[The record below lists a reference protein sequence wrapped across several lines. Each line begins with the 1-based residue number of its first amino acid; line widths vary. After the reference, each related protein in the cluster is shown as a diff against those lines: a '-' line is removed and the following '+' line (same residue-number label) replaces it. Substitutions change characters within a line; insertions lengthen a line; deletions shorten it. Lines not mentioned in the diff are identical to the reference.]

1 MQNQPAVSLSNAIG
15 HADRRWLFKGLGLT
29 IVVISLALIFSLINP
44 RFATIANFANV
55 LTQASY
61 YIIIAVGMTFV
72 ITSAGI
78 DLSVG
83 SLLALV
89 TVIGFDLIKDGTV
102 HPLLGVLI
110 MFALGGGIGCLTG
123 LLIAFVKIPPFI
135 ATLAMMVSLRG
146 LALLHS
152 AGNMHYGLP
161 SSLTWLGQGDLL
173 GVPVPVIIAL
183 AFAVFGGWLYNH
195 TKFGLHVRA
204 VGGNREAARLAGV
217 PVNLV
222 EVMVYV
228 LMGLVTALGG
238 LIMIARI
245 DSTQATIGTAMEI
258 HVIAAVIIGGT
269 SLFGGSGTVYGT
281 VMGALL
287 LSMMTNALVIAG
299 VDYFWQ
305 LVVMGVIVLI
315 AVAINNLRERRIPTL
330 SLFMRREQENG
341 AANNQGR

>member
-1 MQNQPAVSLSNAIG
+1 MQQPSAVNASSAIG
-15 HADRRWLFKGLGLT
+15 QADQRWLFKGLGLT
-29 IVVISLALIFSLINP
+29 IVVIMLALAFSMINP
-44 RFATIANFANV
+44 RFATLANFANI

-61 YIIIAVGMTFV
+61 YVIIAVGMTFV

-89 TVIGFDLIKDGTV
+89 TVIGFDLIKEGL
-102 HPLLGVLI
+102 HPLLGVAL

-135 ATLAMMVSLRG
+135 ATLGMMVSLRG

-161 SSLTWLGQGDLL
+161 TSLTWLGQGDLL
-173 GVPVPVIIAL
+173 GVPVPVIIAA
-183 AFAVFGGWLYNH
+183 AFALFGGWLFNH

-204 VGGNREAARLAGV
+204 IGGNREAARLAGV
-217 PVNLV
+217 PVNRI
-222 EVMVYV
+222 EVMVYI
-228 LMGLVTALGG
+228 LMGLATALGG

-281 VMGALL
+281 VLGALL

-305 LVVMGVIVLI
+305 LVIMGVIVLI

-330 SLFMRREQENG
+330 SLFMRRDPEDSV
-341 AANNQGR
+341 ANNQGR

>member
-1 MQNQPAVSLSNAIG
+1 MQGQPAAPLPKTIG

-29 IVVISLALIFSLINP
+29 IVVIALALIFSMINP
-44 RFATIANFANV
+44 RFATITNFANV

-89 TVIGFDLIKDGTV
+89 TVIGFDLIKDGM
-102 HPLLGVLI
+102 HPLLGVVI
-110 MFALGGGIGCLTG
+110 MFALGGGIGGLTG

-161 SSLTWLGQGDLL
+161 SSLTWLGQGSLL
-173 GVPVPVIIAL
+173 GIPVPVIIAFV
-183 AFAVFGGWLYNH
+183 FAIFGGWLFNH

-204 VGGNREAARLAGV
+204 IGGNREAARLAGV
-217 PVNLV
+217 PVNV
-222 EVMVYV
+222 IEVLVYV

-281 VMGALL
+281 VLGALL

-315 AVAINNLRERRIPTL
+315 AVAIGNLRERRIPSL
-330 SLFMRREQENG
+330 SQVLRRSSE
-341 AANNQGR
+341 

>member
-1 MQNQPAVSLSNAIG
+1 MHSQTALAPPATAIG
-15 HADRRWLFKGLGLT
+15 HADRRWLFEGLGLT
-29 IVVISLALIFSLINP
+29 LVVVALAVIFALINP
-44 RFATIANFANV
+44 RFASVTNFINI

-89 TVIGFDLIKDGTV
+89 TVIGFGLIKGGMN
-102 HPLLGVLI
+102 PALGVLV
-110 MFALGGGIGCLTG
+110 MFALAGTIGCLTG
-123 LLIAFVKIPPFI
+123 LLIAIVKIPPFI
-135 ATLAMMVSLRG
+135 ATLGMMAALRG
-146 LALLHS
+146 LALVHS

-161 SSLTWLGQGDLL
+161 SSLTWLGQGSIG
-173 GVPVPVIIAL
+173 GVPVPVIVAL
-183 AFAVFGGWLYNH
+183 LFALFGAWLFNQ

-204 VGGNREAARLAGV
+204 IGGNREAARLAGV

-222 EVMVYV
+222 EILVYV
-228 LMGLVTALGG
+228 LMGLTTALGG

-258 HVIAAVIIGGT
+258 HVISAVIIGGT
-269 SLFGGSGTVYGT
+269 SLFGGRGTIYGT
-281 VMGALL
+281 VLGAIL

-305 LVVMGVIVLI
+305 LVVMGAIVLI
-315 AVAINNLRERRIPTL
+315 AVAIGNLRERRIPAFAL
-330 SLFMRREQENG
+330 GLRRGPAGG
-341 AANNQGR
+341 AANS